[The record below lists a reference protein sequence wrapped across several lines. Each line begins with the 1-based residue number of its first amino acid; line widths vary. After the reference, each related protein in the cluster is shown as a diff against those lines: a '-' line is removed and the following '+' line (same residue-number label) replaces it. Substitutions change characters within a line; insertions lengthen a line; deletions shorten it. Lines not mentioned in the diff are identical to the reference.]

1 MWVAVVVAGLN
12 GAARDELLVAK
23 AKTQKLADA
32 QQRQFA
38 VYQVR
43 VHARTRAARRPHA
56 MLQRQQRSA
65 PPPRQPAP
73 RAHPR
78 LALAQGQQ
86 LPQYEV
92 GGVMS
97 TDDGPQPPA
106 TQQMSFEFP
115 VEIPGA
121 PPPPGPNIITVGPR
135 PKKVPICKEC
145 VKQRKMIQ
153 KLVNQI
159 EHDNDKAKDIQEQQ
173 DDMIESYRSV
183 ARAVFPWQPCRR
195 LVRPAVPP
203 TPGRVMAGRPGWRWW

>member
-1 MWVAVVVAGLN
+1 MVVVAGLN
-12 GAARDELLVAK
+12 RAARDELLVAK
-23 AKTQKLADA
+23 AKTQKLAEP

-38 VYQVR
+38 VYQVC
-43 VHARTRAARRPHA
+43 VVRAGRAVRPQYRSRATCRRPD
-56 MLQRQQRSA
+56 
-65 PPPRQPAP
+65 
-73 RAHPR
+73 
-78 LALAQGQQ
+78 LAVCSSVHTQGQE

-92 GGVMS
+92 GGMMS

-153 KLVNQI
+153 HLVDQI
-159 EHDNDKAKDIQEQQ
+159 EHDNEKAKDIQEQQ
-173 DDMIESYRSV
+173 DDMIESYRF
-183 ARAVFPWQPCRR
+183 RILGLRF
-195 LVRPAVPP
+195 
-203 TPGRVMAGRPGWRWW
+203 